1 MSGKTFGYLADRA
14 AQHPVVVRKSQM
26 RKISY
31 MNSSE
36 RRPLPLILPRGCS

>member
-14 AQHPVVVRKSQM
+14 AQHPVIVRKSQM

-31 MNSSE
+31 MSSSE
-36 RRPLPLILPRGCS
+36 RRPASLIIPKASV